1 MDDYELT
8 RAARMISDYLV
19 DDVSNWYVRRNRRR
33 FWKSE
38 DWNDKLSAYETL
50 YEVLITMAKLIAPY
64 TPFIAEDIF
73 SNLRN
78 EDEPESVH
86 LCDYPALTEIQKGL
100 RDEGLEHR
108 MMLVQKV
115 VSLTHS
121 LRNESNIRVRQ
132 PLSRLVISVVN
143 ENDRD
148 DLLKMSVIICDE
160 LNIKKIEVFDS
171 ADDLVVKT
179 AKANFKVLGPKV
191 GKQMGKLAPIIQSF
205 SRNQIDNFEKNGFE
219 RVSLDGQEIKLLPE
233 DIEIRTD
240 SKEGY
245 ATYTDADLTLALDL
259 SLSDDL
265 LEEGFARELI
275 NRIQNLRKDSGFSV
289 TDRIEVYLDDL
300 SVYMTTAIKN
310 KQKYIMNETL
320 AVDISYKGDGNLNL
334 NKITIGDESLLI
346 GLTKKENVQEV

>member
-1 MDDYELT
+1 
-8 RAARMISDYLV
+8 
-19 DDVSNWYVRRNRRR
+19 
-33 FWKSE
+33 
-38 DWNDKLSAYETL
+38 
-50 YEVLITMAKLIAPY
+50 
-64 TPFIAEDIF
+64 
-73 SNLRN
+73 
-78 EDEPESVH
+78 
-86 LCDYPALTEIQKGL
+86 
-100 RDEGLEHR
+100 
-108 MMLVQKV
+108 
-115 VSLTHS
+115 
-121 LRNESNIRVRQ
+121 
-132 PLSRLVISVVN
+132 
-143 ENDRD
+143 
-148 DLLKMSVIICDE
+148 
-160 LNIKKIEVFDS
+160 
-171 ADDLVVKT
+171 
-179 AKANFKVLGPKV
+179 
-191 GKQMGKLAPIIQSF
+191 MGKLAPIIQSF
-205 SRNQIDNFEKNGFE
+205 SRKQIDNFEKNGFE